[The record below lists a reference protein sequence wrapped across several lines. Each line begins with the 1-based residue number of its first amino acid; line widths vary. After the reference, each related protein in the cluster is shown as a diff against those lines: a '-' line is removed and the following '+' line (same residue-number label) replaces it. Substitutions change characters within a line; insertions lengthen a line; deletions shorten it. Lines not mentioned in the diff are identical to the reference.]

1 MDRQSDKAARRRL
14 SGAFHRPFGDLRTR
28 TPFLWGFGDPYYWLM
43 EVRWAAFVGIVAVV
57 FVLIN
62 LVFGTFYALIPGTIA
77 NAAPDSLSDGFFFS
91 VDTLATVGYG
101 NMYPAS
107 RLGHAVASAE
117 ILLGLFFIATV
128 TGLIFA
134 RFSRPRKGLVF
145 SRYAVIGRYD
155 GQRAL
160 MVRAVWT
167 RSYPL
172 LEATAH
178 LSRQELII
186 QPDGRTMRR
195 PRELQLVRSDNPV
208 VGLAWTLIHILPKD
222 SEVSTALKAGEPLL
236 LTATISGTDM
246 LLASL
251 TQSMQK
257 YSEAN
262 VRVDHEFADMVFDEE
277 DGVWLDLSRLDVVQ
291 RTADARECVTNDR
304 DARPD
309 TQRG

>member
-1 MDRQSDKAARRRL
+1 MDARSDTNARRR
-14 SGAFHRPFGDLRTR
+14 SRHAFHRGFGDLRTQ
-28 TPFLWGFGDPYYWLM
+28 TPFLWELADPYYWLM
-43 EVRWAAFVGIVAVV
+43 EVRWPVFTGAVV
-57 FVLIN
+57 LVFLVIN
-62 LVFGTFYALIPGTIA
+62 LIFGTFYALIPGTVA
-77 NAAPDSLSDGFFFS
+77 NAAPHSLSDGFFFS

-145 SRYAVIGRYD
+145 GRSAVIGTFE

-178 LSRQELII
+178 LSWQELVT

-195 PRELQLVRSDNPV
+195 LRELKLVRSRNPV
-208 VGLAWTLIHILPKD
+208 VGLAWTLIHILPED
-222 SEVSTALKAGEPLL
+222 SEVLGALKTGEPLL
-236 LTATISGTDM
+236 MTATISGTDM

-257 YSEAN
+257 YSEDD
-262 VRVDHEFADMVFDEE
+262 VCVDHEFAEMVFDEE
-277 DGVWLDLSRLDVVQ
+277 SGVWLDLSRLDVVQ
-291 RTADARECVTNDR
+291 PITEG
-304 DARPD
+304 P
-309 TQRG
+309 

>member
-1 MDRQSDKAARRRL
+1 MHAQGDKTARRRL
-14 SGAFHRPFGDLRTR
+14 RRDFHRGFGDLRTR

-43 EVRWAAFVGIVAVV
+43 EVRWPAFVGAVVLV

-62 LVFGTFYALIPGTIA
+62 LIFGTFYALIPGTVA
-77 NAAPDSLSDGFFFS
+77 NAAPNSLSDGFFFS

-134 RFSRPRKGLVF
+134 RFARPRKGLVF
-145 SRYAVIGRYD
+145 SRYAVIGRYE

-172 LEATAH
+172 LEATGQ
-178 LSRQELII
+178 LSWQELVT

-195 PRELQLVRSDNPV
+195 LRELKLLRSHNPV
-208 VGLAWTLIHILPKD
+208 IGLAWTLIHILPED
-222 SEVSTALKAGEPLL
+222 SEILTALEAGEPLL
-236 LTATISGTDM
+236 LTASMSGTDM

-251 TQSMQK
+251 TQSLQK
-257 YSEAN
+257 YLDAD
-262 VRVDHEFADMVFDEE
+262 VRVDHEFAEMVFEE
-277 DGVWLDLSRLDVVQ
+277 DNGVRLDLNRLDLIQ
-291 RTADARECVTNDR
+291 PIADAR
-304 DARPD
+304 
-309 TQRG
+309 

>member
-1 MDRQSDKAARRRL
+1 MHAQYDKAARRRL
-14 SGAFHRPFGDLRTR
+14 RGDFHRGFGDLRTR
-28 TPFLWGFGDPYYWLM
+28 TPFLWGLGDQYYWLM
-43 EVRWAAFVGIVAVV
+43 EVRWPVFVGAVALV

-62 LVFGTFYALIPGTIA
+62 LIFGTFYALIPGTVA
-77 NAAPDSLSDGFFFS
+77 NAAPYSLSDGFFFS

-145 SRYAVIGRYD
+145 SRYAVIGRYE

-172 LEATAH
+172 LEATGQ
-178 LSRQELII
+178 LSWHELVT
-186 QPDGRTMRR
+186 PDGRTMRR
-195 PRELQLVRSDNPV
+195 LRELKLLMSHNPL
-208 VGLAWTLIHILPKD
+208 VGLAWTLIHILPED
-222 SEVSTALKAGEPLL
+222 SEILTALEAGEPLL
-236 LTATISGTDM
+236 LTASVSGTDM
-246 LLASL
+246 LLASP
-251 TQSMQK
+251 TQSLQK
-257 YSEAN
+257 YLDAD
-262 VRVDHEFADMVFDEE
+262 VRVDHEFAEMVFEE
-277 DGVWLDLSRLDVVQ
+277 DNGVRLDFSRLDLIQ
-291 RTADARECVTNDR
+291 PIADAR
-304 DARPD
+304 
-309 TQRG
+309 